1 MGLDGKYAR
10 SADEAIEREK
20 AAKVQQTKR
29 TLDKFKQ
36 RETSIIQNL
45 TNVLLHN
52 IQTNNH
58 HTTTITSEESKVVAT
73 ADDTNDTDDDT
84 TTKTVVR
91 ITRNDLDA
99 GKRVVSI
106 TDVTGRSMEQSTIV
120 LTSDLSLLESS
131 LPTNTN
137 AKSFQEDA
145 ENNVKEEKEE
155 DADVETPQ
163 QRSIFGVIKVF
174 LSNIHNCTII
184 IKCKIITG
192 TVELHNCQNV
202 KLQIEHEATVA
213 TLQIDLSSNIHID
226 FQDAVSG
233 KHVPGTKNILYWGED
248 KDDRI
253 FHAGVSN
260 MHVRI
265 YREGYLDTEI
275 IADYKTDGA
284 ESIGN
289 SSPEEYQFVTSC
301 IPSDTTTFG
310 WQLITENVVRTGNT
324 TGTNVRAMTPREIAA
339 EQEKRDKAAKY
350 AIQMA
355 EDMIQVKD
363 KDGNVLVHKSAT
375 ESENNETKQN
385 DPPGDDDI
393 IEEIYTSM
401 SRTEI
406 QSIVDECEK
415 LKARGNEAFGAGE
428 YGQAILHYSL
438 CLDKAAE
445 LPDDSPVDMNNNN
458 VTVSNDTTTN
468 TTDRPVASL
477 LFPRDVIYS
486 NRSAAFLKLGQHD
499 KAESDAGMALQINP
513 TNIKANFRKGLA
525 LHASGKY
532 AEALP
537 ILAKAYKMEPNNKQ
551 IQQAIK
557 FCEVRLEQEYRQRM
571 SQN

>member
-1 MGLDGKYAR
+1 MGLGGKYAR

-20 AAKVQQTKR
+20 AAKVLQTKR

-45 TNVLLHN
+45 NHVLQHK
-52 IQTNNH
+52 IGHHDTTNND
-58 HTTTITSEESKVVAT
+58 INV
-73 ADDTNDTDDDT
+73 DDNDT

-106 TDVTGRSMEQSTIV
+106 MDVTGRSMEQSTIV

-131 LPTNTN
+131 IPTNTN
-137 AKSFQEDA
+137 AKTFKDDVENDVVEA
-145 ENNVKEEKEE
+145 EQ
-155 DADVETPQ
+155 ETPQ

-174 LSNIHNCTII
+174 LSNIRNCTII

-192 TVELHNCQNV
+192 TVEMHNCENV
-202 KLQIEHEATVA
+202 KIQIEKDATVA
-213 TLQIDLSSNIHID
+213 TLQIDLSSHIYLD
-226 FQDAVSG
+226 FHDAVSG
-233 KHVPGTKNILYWGED
+233 KHVPGTKHTLYWGED

-260 MHVRI
+260 MQVRI
-265 YREGYLDTEI
+265 YRDGFVDTEI
-275 IADYKTDGA
+275 TTDYVKDGA
-284 ESIGN
+284 EQIGN

-301 IPSDTTTFG
+301 IHSDTNTFG
-310 WQLITENVVRTGNT
+310 WQLITENVVRAGNT
-324 TGTNVRAMTPREIAA
+324 TGTNVRAMTPREMAA

-355 EDMIQVKD
+355 EDMIQIKD
-363 KDGNVLVHKSAT
+363 KDGNVLVRKTTPEADS
-375 ESENNETKQN
+375 NNVSETKRNEAGEENEKLDNSIN
-385 DPPGDDDI
+385 DNDDEV
-393 IEEIYTSM
+393 IEEVYTSM

-406 QSIVDECEK
+406 DAIVQECEQ
-415 LKARGNEAFGAGE
+415 LKARGNEAFAAGE

-445 LPDDSPVDMNNNN
+445 LPDTTATTGDVA
-458 VTVSNDTTTN
+458 ND
-468 TTDRPVASL
+468 DAAIS

-499 KAESDAGMALQINP
+499 KADSDATMALQFNP
-513 TNIKANFRKGLA
+513 MNIKANFRKGLA

-537 ILAKAYKMEPNNKQ
+537 ILAKAYQIEPNNKQ

>member
-1 MGLDGKYAR
+1 MDGKYAR
-10 SADEAIEREK
+10 SADEAMEREK
-20 AAKVQQTKR
+20 AAKVKQTKR

-45 TNVLLHN
+45 TNVLQH
-52 IQTNNH
+52 THPSNNN
-58 HTTTITSEESKVVAT
+58 TTSEESKVTAT
-73 ADDTNDTDDDT
+73 DAASTDDDDT

-91 ITRNDLDA
+91 ITRKDLDA

-131 LPTNTN
+131 MPTNTN
-137 AKSFQEDA
+137 AKTFKDDVENDVN
-145 ENNVKEEKEE
+145 ENN
-155 DADVETPQ
+155 DETPQ

-174 LSNIHNCTII
+174 LSNLQNCTLI

-192 TVELHNCQNV
+192 TVELHNCKNV
-202 KLQIEHEATVA
+202 KIQIEREATVA
-213 TLQIDLSSNIHID
+213 TLQIDLSSDIHID
-226 FQDAVSG
+226 FHDAVSG
-233 KHVPGTKNILYWGED
+233 KHIPGTKNTLYWGED

-265 YREGYLDTEI
+265 YRDGFIDTEI
-275 IADYKTDGA
+275 MADYKTDGA
-284 ESIGN
+284 EQFGN

-301 IPSDTTTFG
+301 IHSDTTTG
-310 WQLITENVVRTGNT
+310 GIQLITENVVRAGNT
-324 TGTNVRAMTPREIAA
+324 TGTNVRAMTPREMAA

-350 AIQMA
+350 AIRMA

-363 KDGNVLVHKSAT
+363 KNGNVLVHKSAT
-375 ESENNETKQN
+375 EPDSNNESSNETKPN
-385 DPPGDDDI
+385 ETDDGDDDDV
-393 IEEIYTSM
+393 IEEVYTSM
-401 SRTEI
+401 SHTEI
-406 QSIVDECEK
+406 QAIVEECEK

-445 LPDDSPVDMNNNN
+445 LPDDNESNNYSN
-458 VTVSNDTTTN
+458 VTTSNDSTTTMN
-468 TTDRPVASL
+468 QNDQSTSS

-486 NRSAAFLKLGQHD
+486 NRSAAFLKLGQHE
-499 KAESDAGMALQINP
+499 KAESDATMALQINP
-513 TNIKANFRKGLA
+513 MNIKANFRKGLA